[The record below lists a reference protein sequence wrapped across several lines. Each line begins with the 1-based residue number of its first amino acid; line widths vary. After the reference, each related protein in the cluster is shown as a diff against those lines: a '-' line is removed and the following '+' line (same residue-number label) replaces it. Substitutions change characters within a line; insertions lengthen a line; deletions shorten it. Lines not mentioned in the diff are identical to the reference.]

1 MKNIDIPRL
10 KEIAT
15 NFLRPIFFS
24 SGESLRKK
32 YGAHYKDIFLN
43 AVMAASYEKNLSSLL
58 TKVCNMLGIDYF
70 RCEPGRAEIHR
81 GKQQRR
87 HNADNSREHSHD
99 YAICHSKKLKYASF

>member
-58 TKVCNMLGIDYF
+58 TKVCNMLGIAISDVNPVVLRF
-70 RCEPGRAEIHR
+70 IEENNSEDTMQTIRENIHMIMLFVTQ
-81 GKQQRR
+81 K
-87 HNADNSREHSHD
+87 S
-99 YAICHSKKLKYASF
+99 